1 MGSSRRGA
9 DAARAPFACGGTGV
23 LRFPRDRL
31 GSASLPRL
39 VVVSNRVPVPDAVG
53 KGAAGG
59 LAVALR
65 EAFEAYRGLWFGWS
79 GRVAAQP
86 SIQPRIVDKGD
97 IQYALMDLTSLD
109 RQEYYN
115 GFANRAL
122 WPTMHYR
129 VGLSDFSRAD
139 YAGYLRVNRTF
150 AIALAKLVW
159 PSDLVWVHDYH
170 LIPLGSGIENSR
182 PHKLNRVLSS
192 YPVAGT

>member
-1 MGSSRRGA
+1 M
-9 DAARAPFACGGTGV
+9 
-23 LRFPRDRL
+23 
-31 GSASLPRL
+31 
-39 VVVSNRVPVPDAVG
+39 
-53 KGAAGG
+53 
-59 LAVALR
+59 R

-109 RQEYYN
+109 HQEYYN

-170 LIPLGSGIENSR
+170 LIPLAAELRILGLTHLFGYFHHIPWPSPEVFGTLPGSTDLLRSIMDFSLVGVQTERDADNLR
-182 PHKLNRVLSS
+182 RAL
-192 YPVAGT
+192 T